1 MSWGVGHFVM
11 VGVTICHGGKDILA
25 GSNFGGIRTIC
36 PAFVP
41 FCHSAEEKCARDKI
55 TAKAGK
61 TRRRGE
67 NEKGRTKSSEP
78 VRGGASPG
86 AESRIVKR

>member
-1 MSWGVGHFVM
+1 M
-11 VGVTICHGGKDILA
+11 A

-41 FCHSAEEKCARDKI
+41 FCHSAEEKCAGDKI

-61 TRRRGE
+61 TRLRGE
-67 NEKGRTKSSEP
+67 TKKGERSQASPCEGELPAAWKAELLKEKGDRSGQS
-78 VRGGASPG
+78 GGVA
-86 AESRIVKR
+86 A